1 MKKKSRLK
9 TPLLV
14 LAICS
19 GVLFVAFLVCFF
31 VGPYTSLETSSA
43 NYDLYLLGNL
53 LGLQSNDWI
62 KNSHD
67 YLFDALKLPFD
78 SQGENM
84 FRDGSNYFF
93 GEGVALSLSL
103 IIYVLGLLMLASL
116 ILGLI
121 FVIIK
126 RKPLLTIYS
135 LCILGVLYVS
145 ALTIANGGFWLK
157 QSLSYFELDKQQFS
171 GALGYGIGNLA
182 LIVLAGLLFLTV
194 IATAI
199 VGLVYAAKSSKK
211 ELISQE
217 EAAPSIAEVAGDPEA
232 IQEGEELSAPEN
244 NVVLI
249 PEPEPVKEEEAAPE
263 VEPEAA
269 SAEEPAPEE
278 PKVEEEPA
286 EDKHV
291 EVNVNNGLDQA
302 SLASLLREVVRDIVR
317 DEIARNNIN
326 QPQQSQNPQGSSQ
339 NITGATFGGPLV
351 VQYFNGG
358 INGVAAPAPAVAP
371 APAPLQEPV
380 KEEPKAEEPA
390 PLPEPVK
397 EEPKVE
403 EPAPRPL
410 FVKKE
415 EVAPADPKV
424 EAKPEEKKYER
435 LTFGERLLQSD
446 KELHELYNEIKNEI
460 LSWGV
465 KSRISANG
473 DTFRLH
479 KKMYVR
485 ITVAGKSLK
494 LYFALNPADYANG
507 TIPVQDAS
515 NKEMYQEIP
524 LVFKVKSPLSVRR
537 CKELIQDVMEKDGL
551 EQGEVGKVNWI
562 KELKAELAND
572 AKKEKKKEE

>member
-14 LAICS
+14 LTICS
-19 GVLFVAFLVCFF
+19 AVLLVAFLVCFF
-31 VGPYTSLETSSA
+31 VEPFTAPE
-43 NYDLYLLGNL
+43 LGEFAPEAFN
-53 LGLQSNDWI
+53 SWVT
-62 KNSHD
+62 NSHQ
-67 YLFDALKLPFD
+67 YILDAFKLPFD
-78 SQGENM
+78 SQGLSE
-84 FRDGSNYFF
+84 FRLSSDELF
-93 GEGVALSLSL
+93 GEGVALAISL
-103 IIYVLGLLMLASL
+103 IAYVLTGLLLVFL
-116 ILGLI
+116 VLGIIL
-121 FVIIK
+121 VIVK
-126 RKPLLTIYS
+126 RKPLFTIFS
-135 LCILGVLYVS
+135 VAFVATLYVS
-145 ALTIANGGFWLK
+145 YLTIVNGGFWLRTA
-157 QSLSYFELDKQQFS
+157 QECFEMEGSSFV
-171 GALGYGIGNLA
+171 GMGVINIALV
-182 LIVLAGLLFLTV
+182 VLAGLLFLTV

-199 VGLVYAAKSSKK
+199 IGLVYAAKSGKK
-211 ELISQE
+211 ELIAE
-217 EAAPSIAEVAGDPEA
+217 EEVAPSIAEVAGDPEA
-232 IQEGEELSAPEN
+232 IQEGEELTAPEN
-244 NVVLI
+244 NIVLV
-249 PEPEPVKEEEAAPE
+249 PEPEPVKEEEATPE

-269 SAEEPAPEE
+269 QAEEPAPEE

-326 QPQQSQNPQGSSQ
+326 QPQQPQAPQGGSQ

-358 INGVAAPAPAVAP
+358 INGVSAPTPVAAP
-371 APAPLQEPV
+371 APAPLPEPV

-390 PLPEPVK
+390 PLPEPEPVK
-397 EEPKVE
+397 EEPKAE

-415 EVAPADPKV
+415 VVAPADPKV

-572 AKKEKKKEE
+572 AKKEKTKE

>member
-31 VGPYTSLETSSA
+31 VEPYTMPE
-43 NYDLYLLGNL
+43 LGEYAPEAFN
-53 LGLQSNDWI
+53 SWVT
-62 KNSHD
+62 NSHQ
-67 YLFDALKLPFD
+67 YIIDALKLPFD
-78 SQGENM
+78 SQNLSE
-84 FRDGSNYFF
+84 FKLSSDELF
-93 GEGVALSLSL
+93 GEGVALAISL
-103 IIYVLGLLMLASL
+103 IVYVLPIVLFAFMILAVV
-116 ILGLI
+116 
-121 FVIIK
+121 FVIVK
-126 RKPLLTIYS
+126 RKPLFTFFSVAFFALFYVCSLTA
-135 LCILGVLYVS
+135 V
-145 ALTIANGGFWLK
+145 NGGFWLRSA
-157 QSLSYFELDKQQFS
+157 QECFETEGSSLV
-171 GALGYGIGNLA
+171 GMGVVNIALV
-182 LIVLAGLLFLTV
+182 VLAGLLFLTV

-199 VGLVYAAKSSKK
+199 VGIVYAAKSRKK
-211 ELISQE
+211 ELISEE

-244 NVVLI
+244 NIVLV
-249 PEPEPVKEEEAAPE
+249 PEPEPVKEESAPE

-269 SAEEPAPEE
+269 PAEEPAPEE

-326 QPQQSQNPQGSSQ
+326 QPQQPQNPQGGSQ

-358 INGVAAPAPAVAP
+358 INGVSAPTPVEAP
-371 APAPLQEPV
+371 
-380 KEEPKAEEPA
+380 KPA

-397 EEPKVE
+397 EEPKVEEPAPLPESIKEEPKAE

-551 EQGEVGKVNWI
+551 EQGEIGKVNWI

-572 AKKEKKKEE
+572 AKKEKQKEE